1 LPLREASKII
11 DEGVCTVGKMLKIKM
26 VKSVITRPE
35 KQRKIMRG
43 LGLNKLNST
52 VTLVDTPEIRGM
64 INKVI
69 HLVSVEESKE

>member
-1 LPLREASKII
+1 
-11 DEGVCTVGKMLKIKM
+11 MLKIKK
-26 VKSVITRPE
+26 VKSEIGRPE
-35 KQRKIMRG
+35 KHRKVLRG

-52 VTLVDTPEIRGM
+52 VTLTDTPQVRGM